1 MGKMGTE
8 NGARGGR
15 TKVVGWFMVLDLGGL
30 VVVRESVARKLRRLV
45 E

>member
-8 NGARGGR
+8 NGARR